1 MTTEEAIDFRTC
13 LCEFLNEFVDGNS
26 QLTNRDLVIRG
37 LVNKAQKGD
46 VPAAKL
52 IYQIT
57 QDGDAKMAASAD
69 DIKVCFDDSSEG
81 IRFEE

>member
-1 MTTEEAIDFRTC
+1 MTTEEAIDFRKC
-13 LCEFLNEFVDGNS
+13 LCDFLDDFVDGNS
-26 QLTNRDLVIRG
+26 LLKNRDLVIRG
-37 LVNKAQKGD
+37 LVNKAEKGD

-57 QDGDAKMAASAD
+57 QDGDAKMAAGTD

-81 IRFEE
+81 IRYEE